1 MFVKALCSKFFR
13 TILEIFPTHDGA
25 MGNNIK
31 KEPLDGGN
39 IEGGSDSDDG
49 NDLMNDDQPRLSVK
63 ERLDKLKLRGITID
77 RPGVDSKKRSVE
89 KLTEDF
95 DDDFVEP
102 LDDAPD
108 SNSGPLPHLMVTVTM
123 RDGEETKIVP
133 LDKIRELR
141 NAENR

>member
-1 MFVKALCSKFFR
+1 MIDFFLICFR
-13 TILEIFPTHDGA
+13 TILEIFPTPDGP

-39 IEGGSDSDDG
+39 IDGGSDSDDG

-77 RPGVDSKKRSVE
+77 QPGVESKKRSAE
-89 KLTEDF
+89 KSTEDF

-108 SNSGPLPHLMVTVTM
+108 GNSGGPLPHLMVTVTM

-133 LDKIRELR
+133 LEKIRELR